1 MSLYYQDDYVTL
13 YHGDCLTDHR
23 EWLDADVL
31 VTDPPY
37 GVAVRTGRT
46 VGAGA
51 DGRREH
57 AAKLRE
63 AGVHRI
69 KNDGDTK
76 VRDAV
81 VEAWGDRPA
90 IVFGSWRKPRPENTR
105 QRLLWVK
112 AAPGTGMARGDIQPW
127 ISKDEEIYIL
137 GNPARFAHARVD
149 SNVYI
154 TTEHRGAEVR
164 RIGHPTPKPLD
175 LMEKLVDKCPTGLIA
190 DPFAGS
196 GSTLIAARN
205 LGRNA
210 IGVELEERYC
220 EIIAKRLDQQVIDF
234 EALM

>member
-1 MSLYYQDDYVTL
+1 MALYYQDEHVTL
-13 YHGDCLTDHR
+13 YHGDCLTEHR

-37 GVAVRTGRT
+37 GVAVRAGRT
-46 VGAGA
+46 AGA
-51 DGRREH
+51 TATDRTKH

-63 AGVHRI
+63 AGTQKI
-69 KNDGDTK
+69 KNDGNTQA
-76 VRDAV
+76 RDAV

-90 IVFGSWRKPRPENTR
+90 MVFGTWRKPRPENTR

-112 AAPGTGMARGDIQPW
+112 TAPGTGLASGKTHPW
-127 ISKDEEIYIL
+127 VSRDEEIYIL
-137 GNPARFAHARVD
+137 GSPTRFAHPRVD

-154 TTEHRGAEVR
+154 TAEARGAEAK

-175 LMEKLVDKCPTGLIA
+175 LMEKLVDKCPAGLIA

-205 LGRNA
+205 LGRKVV
-210 IGVELEERYC
+210 GVEIEERFC
-220 EIIAKRLDQQVIDF
+220 EIIAKRLDQQVINFDS
-234 EALM
+234 LI